1 MSDNGAESQKNAEDM
16 HNYDTL
22 VSPADTAQVM
32 GPILE
37 NQRTHC
43 ISPIPPE

>member
-1 MSDNGAESQKNAEDM
+1 MSDNGAESLKNTEDI
-16 HNYDTL
+16 HNDTF
-22 VSPADTAQVM
+22 VSPADTARVM
-32 GPILE
+32 EPILE

>member
-1 MSDNGAESQKNAEDM
+1 MSDNGAQGLKIVKHT
-16 HNYDTL
+16 HNDDAL
-22 VSPADTAQVM
+22 VGPADTARVM
-32 GPILE
+32 ETILE